1 MIRTYRAELRRLT
14 SRRGLLVAAI
24 LLIVA
29 GFGGPALV
37 FASAKPAAEIR
48 GGGGSFDPTVES
60 LSAAGGGTQVFQF
73 AAAFMGTLMFVLF
86 TGLFAAEHA
95 RGTYR
100 TMLLRQPG
108 RTALLA
114 GKLGALLT
122 YAGGLLALLELVMW
136 VAGQVESGIGD
147 VSTAKWTSA
156 DAIPAALGDYLTV
169 LAWVTGY
176 AVYAL
181 GLGIVIRSVPIA
193 LAVGIGWA
201 GPIEHIVSDSWTAA
215 HDWFPGLLLE
225 EIGQGGTGQV
235 SLARALVTTAAYVAV
250 VGALTVFAFRRRDVT
265 A

>member
-14 SRRGLLVAAI
+14 SRRGLLVAAV
-24 LLIVA
+24 LLLAA
-29 GFGGPALV
+29 GVGGPALV
-37 FASAKPAAEIR
+37 FSAAKPAAQVR
-48 GGGGSFDPTVES
+48 GGGSFDPTVES
-60 LSAAGGGTQVFQF
+60 LSAAGGGTQVFQY

-86 TGLFAAEHA
+86 TGLFAAEHS

-108 RTALLA
+108 RTPLLA
-114 GKLGALLT
+114 GKLAALLT
-122 YAGGLLALLELVMW
+122 YAGGLLALLEVVMW

-147 VSTAKWTSA
+147 VSTAKWTTA
-156 DAIPAALGDYLTV
+156 GAIPAALGDYLTV

-181 GLGIVIRSVPIA
+181 ALGILIRSVPIA

-235 SLARALVTTAAYVAV
+235 TLARALATTAAYVAV
-250 VGALTVFAFRRRDVT
+250 AGALTVVAFRRRDVT